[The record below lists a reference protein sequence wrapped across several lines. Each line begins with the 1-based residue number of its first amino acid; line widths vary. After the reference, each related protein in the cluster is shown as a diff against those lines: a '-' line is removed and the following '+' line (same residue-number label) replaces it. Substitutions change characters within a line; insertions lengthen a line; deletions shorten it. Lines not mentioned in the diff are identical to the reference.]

1 MSSGVLT
8 KPAAQLRGKSA
19 GITLLVAYLALY
31 AAMLFA
37 MVRYG
42 GFDASASLGVFGVLG
57 IGFSLLAWLLTIG
70 IEPLAYEVREPKR
83 EIAGLLV
90 YLVPLAAFIAYGF
103 SAIHRW
109 IPGEPADSL
118 AIVAVKLT
126 VFVAIPAWILVARF
140 GYKPR
145 DLAPMSTKT
154 SHMLVFVGMGFVL
167 LVFQSVAG
175 RGLKD
180 IAEAHVPGDTLLW
193 GMSLVFLW
201 LMLEVGVVEE
211 FFFRVLLQSRLSAA
225 IKSELGG
232 IVLAS
237 LLFGL
242 VHAPGLYLR
251 TGITQEGLSAN
262 PSLLMAVGYS
272 IVVTS
277 VAGFFLGVLWAR
289 TRNFLLL
296 ILVHAA
302 ADLLPNTL
310 PTLRAFHI
318 LR

>member
-8 KPAAQLRGKSA
+8 KPAIESRERST
-19 GITLLVAYLALY
+19 GISLLVAYVMVY
-31 AAMLFA
+31 AATLFA

-42 GFDASASLGVFGVLG
+42 QFDASESLGVFVVLG
-57 IGFSLLAWLLTIG
+57 IGFSLVAWLLTIG
-70 IEPLAYEVREPKR
+70 IKPLPYEVREPR
-83 EIAGLLV
+83 QETAALLM
-90 YLVPLAAFIAYGF
+90 YLIPLAVFIAYGF
-103 SAIHRW
+103 SAIRRW
-109 IPGEPADSL
+109 VPGEPADSL
-118 AIVAVKLT
+118 LILAAKLA
-126 VFVAIPAWILVARF
+126 VFVAIPTWILVARF
-140 GYKPR
+140 GYRRRELTP
-145 DLAPMSTKT
+145 LSTKT
-154 SHMLVFVGMGFVL
+154 SHMLVFVGMAFVL
-167 LVFQSVAG
+167 LVFQSLAG

-180 IAEAHVPGDTLLW
+180 ITQAHVPGNTLLF
-193 GMSLVFLW
+193 GMPFVFLW

-211 FFFRVLLQSRLSAA
+211 FFFRVLLQSRLSAVL
-225 IKSELGG
+225 KSKLGG

-237 LLFGL
+237 LVFGL

-251 TGITQEGLSAN
+251 SGATEEGLSAN

-272 IVVTS
+272 IVITS

-296 ILVHAA
+296 VLVHAA

-310 PTLRAFHI
+310 PTLRASHI

>member
-1 MSSGVLT
+1 MSSTVLT
-8 KPAAQLRGKSA
+8 KPALQGRGRLTGVS
-19 GITLLVAYLALY
+19 LLVAYLALCG
-31 AAMLFA
+31 ATLFA

-42 GFDASASLGVFGVLG
+42 HFDASDSLGVFAVLG
-57 IGFSLLAWLLTIG
+57 VGFSLIAWLLTIG
-70 IEPLAYEVREPKR
+70 VKPLPYDVREPKQ
-83 EIAGLLV
+83 ETATLLT
-90 YLVPLAAFIAYGF
+90 YLIPLAACIAYGF

-109 IPGEPADSL
+109 VPTEPADSM
-118 AIVAVKLT
+118 AILAVKLA
-126 VFVAIPAWILVARF
+126 VFVAIPSWILVSGF
-140 GYKPR
+140 GYR
-145 DLAPMSTKT
+145 AHDLAPTSTKT
-154 SHMLVFVGMGFVL
+154 SHMLVFVGMAFVL
-167 LVFQSVAG
+167 LVFQSLAG

-180 IAEAHVPGDTLLW
+180 ISEAHVPGDTLLF
-193 GMSLVFLW
+193 GMPLAFLW

-251 TGITQEGLSAN
+251 TGVTQEGLSAN

-272 IVVTS
+272 IVITS

-296 ILVHAA
+296 VLVHAA

>member
-1 MSSGVLT
+1 MV
-8 KPAAQLRGKSA
+8 
-19 GITLLVAYLALY
+19 Y
-31 AAMLFA
+31 AATLFA

-42 GFDASASLGVFGVLG
+42 RFDASESLGVFVVLG
-57 IGFSLLAWLLTIG
+57 IGFSLVAWLLTIG
-70 IEPLAYEVREPKR
+70 IKPLPYEVREPR
-83 EIAGLLV
+83 QETAALLM
-90 YLVPLAAFIAYGF
+90 YLIPLAVFIAYGF
-103 SAIHRW
+103 SAIPRW
-109 IPGEPADSL
+109 VPGEPADSL
-118 AIVAVKLT
+118 LILAAKLA
-126 VFVAIPAWILVARF
+126 VFVVIPAWILVPHF
-140 GYKPR
+140 GYR
-145 DLAPMSTKT
+145 RCDLTPMSTKT
-154 SHMLVFVGMGFVL
+154 SYMLVFVGMAFVL
-167 LVFQSVAG
+167 LVFQSIAG

-180 IAEAHVPGDTLLW
+180 ITEAHLPGDTLLF
-193 GMSLVFLW
+193 GMPLVFLW

-225 IKSELGG
+225 LKSKLGG

-251 TGITQEGLSAN
+251 SGATQEGLSAN

-272 IVVTS
+272 IVITS

-296 ILVHAA
+296 VLVHTA